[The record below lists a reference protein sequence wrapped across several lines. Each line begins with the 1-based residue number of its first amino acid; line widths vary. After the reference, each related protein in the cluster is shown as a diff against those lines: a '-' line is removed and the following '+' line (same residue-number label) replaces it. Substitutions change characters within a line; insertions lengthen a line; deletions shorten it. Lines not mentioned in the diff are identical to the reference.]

1 MIPILVGRAMT
12 TALRILGVQ
21 PQQESN
27 DRNNQYSR
35 KTANNCH
42 PAQQRRLANI
52 QRGNAMVSAN
62 EMASVIQHV
71 LSQENAS
78 DAVTAARARLER

>member
-1 MIPILVGRAMT
+1 MTETISTQGKPPITVIR
-12 TALRILGVQ
+12 
-21 PQQESN
+21 E
-27 DRNNQYSR
+27 
-35 KTANNCH
+35 
-42 PAQQRRLANI
+42 QRRLANI
-52 QRGNAMVSAN
+52 QRGNAIVSAN

>member
-1 MIPILVGRAMT
+1 
-12 TALRILGVQ
+12 
-21 PQQESN
+21 
-27 DRNNQYSR
+27 
-35 KTANNCH
+35 
-42 PAQQRRLANI
+42 LANI
-52 QRGNAMVSAN
+52 QRGNAIVSAN